1 MHVLFFSRLFLS
13 HPSLSFVLSYSCSFI
28 IRDAPRASRGGTR
41 ARPLEDRE
49 LDAWV
54 VRSDG
59 CNGGLSTGII
69 LEVRSLLYRRQNWL
83 YDCIVL

>member
-1 MHVLFFSRLFLS
+1 MHVVFFASF
-13 HPSLSFVLSYSCSFI
+13 PFAPFSLWFVFSESFSFI

-69 LEVRSLLYRRQNWL
+69 LEVRSLLYRRQIG
-83 YDCIVL
+83 YTTV